1 MLIQIREK
9 DKEVGSFL
17 ADLQAKSAPQQS
29 KRTAKPNLTE
39 DDKRKRLLQ
48 EKEQ

>member
-1 MLIQIREK
+1 MLIKLREK

-17 ADLQAKSAPQQS
+17 ADLQAKSAPQHQ

-39 DDKRKRLLQ
+39 DDKRKKLQ
-48 EKEQ
+48 